1 MIMIQQ
7 APNEDLEISIEQ
19 VNGSDIPAIASIF
32 TESFNESVRH
42 HCGGLLP
49 KPQAMQDVFTL
60 VYEAEPQAAF
70 VARAATGQVIG
81 YCFAPTQLPHLWIR
95 ALLGGYLVKWALRW
109 LTGKYGF
116 GLHPLR
122 IIVMN
127 KLAFLCSAATPTKKA
142 NARILSIAIAAEVR
156 GQGIG
161 NKLFGAAMN
170 YFRLKKATRVRLE
183 VRPENGAAIRL
194 YEKWNFIENGY
205 TVDSQGKWLIMY
217 KEMEH
222 SDV

>member
-1 MIMIQQ
+1 MIMMQQ
-7 APNEDLEISIEQ
+7 GSNEDFKISIEQ
-19 VNGSDIPAIASIF
+19 AKASDVPAIASIF

-70 VARAATGQVIG
+70 VARTALGQVVG
-81 YCFAPTQLPHLWIR
+81 YCFAPTQLSHLWVR
-95 ALLGGYLVKWALRW
+95 ALRGGYLVKWAWRW

-127 KLAFLCSAATPTKKA
+127 KVAFFCSAATPRKKA
-142 NARILSIAIAAEVR
+142 NARILSIAIAPKTR
-156 GQGIG
+156 GQGVG
-161 NKLFGAAMN
+161 GQLFRSAMD
-170 YFRLKKATRVRLE
+170 YFREKKTSRVRLE
-183 VRPENGAAIRL
+183 VRPENDAAIRL
-194 YEKWNFIENGY
+194 YEKWNFVRDGY
-205 TVDSQGKWLIMY
+205 TADSQGQWLIMV
-217 KEMEH
+217 KEMEKY
-222 SDV
+222 DV